1 MSTVNDATVEPTEKK
16 LTDIK
21 TTDTD
26 EEGNGL
32 EKPRK
37 VSEANV
43 GKSRHSG
50 AERPRPSEAKLN
62 ALKKAQEA
70 RKVKAKE
77 RAEKKQK
84 EEELKIA
91 KKYLETKQQAQTESD
106 SSDTEEI
113 IIKPR
118 KKQAKKPKKKQRIVY
133 VSETESEESS
143 DDEPPKPKAAPKL
156 KREKPIVE
164 KIDYT
169 QEQTK
174 PVKLTW
180 DNIRWG

>member
-16 LTDIK
+16 LTDTK
-21 TTDTD
+21 TIDTD

-43 GKSRHSG
+43 GKSQ
-50 AERPRPSEAKLN
+50 RPRPSEAKLN

-106 SSDTEEI
+106 SSDTEEEI

>member
-16 LTDIK
+16 MTDTK
-21 TTDTD
+21 TIDTD

-37 VSEANV
+37 VSEA
-43 GKSRHSG
+43 
-50 AERPRPSEAKLN
+50 KLN
-62 ALKKAQEA
+62 AIKKAQEA

-106 SSDTEEI
+106 SSDTEEEI